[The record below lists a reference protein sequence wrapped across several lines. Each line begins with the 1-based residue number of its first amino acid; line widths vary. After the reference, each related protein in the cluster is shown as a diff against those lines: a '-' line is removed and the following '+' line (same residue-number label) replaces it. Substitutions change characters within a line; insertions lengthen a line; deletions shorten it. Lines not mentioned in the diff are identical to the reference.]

1 MGSASN
7 NVSEDVLPHHTSTLE
22 FRFYPRTPV
31 YVLRPGH
38 PKPGWHYTL
47 LRRSSFQRPSGGT
60 GILTCFPSTTPL
72 GLALGPD

>member
-22 FRFYPRTPV
+22 FRFI
-31 YVLRPGH
+31 LE
-38 PKPGWHYTL
+38 L
-47 LRRSSFQRPSGGT
+47 PS
-60 GILTCFPSTTPL
+60 TCFDQDIKTWLALYPSPSLLISTTFRWYRNINLFSIDYAL